1 MTGPTLELAGA
12 LTSGPMTDAVF
23 AGQVQAQGM
32 TVVWTR
38 LHPSEMFWRQLR
50 FAEFDISEMSMSSLL
65 ISIDRGDDRWVAIPV
80 FTTREFFHTWTL
92 VRRDAGVESPSDLAG
107 KRVGVPEY
115 QQTAAVW
122 ARGALQH
129 EFGVTPA
136 DVEWFMERPPGRSHG
151 GATGFAPPDGVKLSY
166 LDAETDIGT
175 AMLSGDLDATL
186 LYLREPNLVD
196 RSRVDLEA
204 DATVR
209 PLFADRLGE
218 GVRYHRATGLLPV
231 NHTVVVRRELAER
244 HPWVVLNLYDMFVEA
259 KRSFIARASLSVEP
273 WSRLGMLGGAEDAMR
288 VDPRPYGIAGQGDV
302 LGTLARY
309 SHEQGLT
316 SREIHVEEVFA
327 ASTLEL

>member
-1 MTGPTLELAGA
+1 MTGPTLQLAGA
-12 LTSGPMTDAVF
+12 LTSGPMTEAVF
-23 AGQVQAQGM
+23 AGDAKAQGM
-32 TVVWTR
+32 SVLWSR

-50 FAEFDISEMSMSSLL
+50 FAEFDVSEMSMSSLL
-65 ISIDRGDDRWVAIPV
+65 ISIDRGDDSWVAIPV

-92 VRRDAGVESPSDLAG
+92 VRSDAGVERPSDLAG
-107 KRVGVPEY
+107 KRIGVPEY

-129 EFGVTPA
+129 EFGVSPA

-166 LDAETDIGT
+166 LGVETDIGT
-175 AMLSGDLDATL
+175 AMLSGELDATL
-186 LYLREPNLVD
+186 LYLRDPNLVD

-204 DATVR
+204 DARVR
-209 PLFADRLGE
+209 PLFADRLSE
-218 GVRYHRATGLLPV
+218 GVRYYRSTGLLPL

-259 KRSFIARASLSVEP
+259 KRSFVARASSCMEP
-273 WSRLGMLGGAEDAMR
+273 WNRLGLLDGAEEALR
-288 VDPRPYGIAGQGDV
+288 VDPRPYGILAQAEA
-302 LGTLARY
+302 LRTLARY
-309 SHEQGLT
+309 SYEQGLT
-316 SREIHVEEVFA
+316 SREIPVGEVFA